1 MNFLSRLIMILIM
14 SISLITPVGAAVV
27 LTDMD
32 GYCGIVAA
40 DDGKKP
46 DEKKPDG
53 DKTPEGDEEEP
64 DCD

>member
-14 SISLITPVGAAVV
+14 SISLITPVAAAVV
-27 LTDMD
+27 LPDVD

-40 DDGKKP
+40 DD
-46 DEKKPDG
+46 DKKPDG
-53 DKTPEGDEEEP
+53 EKKPEGDEEEP

>member
-14 SISLITPVGAAVV
+14 SISLITPVAAAVV
-27 LTDMD
+27 LPDVD

-40 DDGKKP
+40 DDDKKP
-46 DEKKPDG
+46 DEKKTDG
-53 DKTPEGDEEEP
+53 DKKPEDDEEEP

>member
-1 MNFLSRLIMILIM
+1 MNFLSCLIMILIM

-27 LTDMD
+27 LTDMG

-40 DDGKKP
+40 DD
-46 DEKKPDG
+46 DKKPDG
-53 DKTPEGDEEEP
+53 DEKPEGDEEEP

>member
-14 SISLITPVGAAVV
+14 SISLITPVAAAVV

-40 DDGKKP
+40 DD
-46 DEKKPDG
+46 DKKPDG
-53 DKTPEGDEEEP
+53 DKKPEDDDEEEP